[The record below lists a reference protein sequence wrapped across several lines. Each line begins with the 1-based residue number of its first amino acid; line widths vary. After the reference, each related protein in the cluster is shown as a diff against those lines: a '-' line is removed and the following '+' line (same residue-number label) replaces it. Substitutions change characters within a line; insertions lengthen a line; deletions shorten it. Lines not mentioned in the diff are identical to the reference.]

1 MGSWLWPW
9 GHLLVSPLDSLAAH
23 VSRAGAH
30 PAGCGV
36 PGDTAQRMLQI
47 PYVPGSRYMQDT
59 APCPQPSSPNG
70 HWHPRAPSTART
82 QITPSLEQPKH
93 IRTPGGSSASPS
105 TPRQRPAL
113 QLPPHCQAF
122 LKPPWQRSAAAS
134 SGVRVPTSP
143 SPQSPSAPAGSC
155 MACKGTPGLGTA
167 FVKPGSLRQWLLAAP
182 RPLQAVFFHLF
193 SEKFGARRVLGV
205 HPLQPHL
212 SLSTLQIGSFKCIT
226 SQSRHSLNCEALA

>member
-1 MGSWLWPW
+1 MGSAQVQIQLMGSWLWPW

-36 PGDTAQRMLQI
+36 PGDTVQRMLQI

-105 TPRQRPAL
+105 TPQQRPAL

-122 LKPPWQRSAAAS
+122 LNPPGSDLQLRALACECPRHHHRRAH
-134 SGVRVPTSP
+134 RPP
-143 SPQSPSAPAGSC
+143 PAPAWP
-155 MACKGTPGLGTA
+155 ARAPLA
-167 FVKPGSLRQWLLAAP
+167 WARHLL
-182 RPLQAVFFHLF
+182 
-193 SEKFGARRVLGV
+193 
-205 HPLQPHL
+205 
-212 SLSTLQIGSFKCIT
+212 
-226 SQSRHSLNCEALA
+226 SRAL